1 MRNYS
6 KAFRVVLLKVQKV
19 FLEYANAAGAA
30 LRS

>member
-6 KAFRVVLLKVQKV
+6 KAFRVVLLKFKVV
-19 FLEYANAAGAA
+19 FLELAAGAGAA